1 MLKMFKAMWFLSVV
15 VVLANLLFVYANL
28 PEQIIVMDDPGNQVL
43 SKEWLFYSIM
53 IAILLINVMVY
64 LFKRMFPDAEPLR
77 AWFHGLVITINIFII
92 IAMQA
97 LNVYNGFEKYDHNRM
112 EIFISGS
119 LGLVIVWSLIWPL
132 YLLYQKFFFKQAV
145 L

>member
-1 MLKMFKAMWFLSVV
+1 MFKAIWFLSVML
-15 VVLANLLFVYANL
+15 VLANLLFVYANL
-28 PEQIIVMDDPGNQVL
+28 PEQIIVMDDPGNQLL
-43 SKEWLFYSIM
+43 SKEWLFYSVM

-64 LFKRMFPDAEPLR
+64 LFKRMFPEAEHLR
-77 AWFHGLVITINIFII
+77 AWFHGFVITINIFII

-112 EIFISGS
+112 EFFISGS

-132 YLLYQKFFFKQAV
+132 YLVYQKFFFKQAV
-145 L
+145 